1 MVQYYARSK
10 LGSFLLL
17 DLSIEVLEFKE
28 CLEGQSENF
37 FNLSTELL
45 VPVSGEK
52 FLTIDDFIAAVDVSK
67 QAYDADENIE
77 NAKAY
82 IESLEDLVPELMRA
96 WIQAETGM
104 DETITTH

>member
-28 CLEGQSENF
+28 CLEVQSENF

-96 WIQAETGM
+96 WIQAESGM

>member
-1 MVQYYARSK
+1 VVQYYARSK
-10 LGSFLLL
+10 PGSFLLL

-28 CLEGQSENF
+28 CLEVH
-37 FNLSTELL
+37 NLSTELL

-96 WIQAETGM
+96 WIQAESGM